1 MAEVIPQI
9 TVDSSKVKNTWVQ
22 NEVVTNDVYNAI
34 NKAVIDLKNNNN
46 LLDTNAILF
55 REQYNSSSK
64 NLNNAIH
71 QGIYS
76 FTSSAVNAP
85 SGVSGGNLFVTN
97 TSKINQ
103 GSSVITQIAFCHNG
117 AVYARTKNN
126 SENFTAWNKLAYI
139 TDNVASATKA
149 TQDSQGQQ
157 INTTYMKKVSGTG
170 ENITLANDDFGGQ
183 LTIKRNSTNATTV
196 KFTNTSSVNR
206 YVGFTGQDK
215 TMYKWGDSG
224 ENQTA
229 FLDESN
235 YNNYAPTKTGGG
247 ASGTWGINISGTAAK
262 ATKDSQGNTI
272 NTTYMK
278 KVSGTGENITL
289 ANDNFGGQ
297 LTIKRNSTYA
307 ATVKFTNTSSV
318 NRYVGFTGQ
327 DKTMYK
333 WGDSGENQTAFLDE
347 SNYNN
352 YAPTKTGGGASGT
365 WGINISGNAK
375 VLSETYITGNTSGV
389 NLPFGITWST
399 ILNNNFPCNYGNCL
413 SIKGSGAIQIAVEW
427 VGTTDA
433 TAGRMF
439 FRNARDISL
448 GSWSPWREIAYTTGN
463 IASADNATKA
473 TQDKKGRDIT
483 GYLYKTEDLYLN
495 ASADIV
501 ATGNIT
507 EILNSFCTKFKNIQG
522 TSSYVENPP
531 TTLKSL
537 NDNKAPKASPA
548 FSGTP
553 TAPTPSTSDNSTR
566 IATTA
571 FVKSLFT
578 ASKTTNGWHKE
589 ASTGLIW
596 QWGTVQ
602 GVGGGKL
609 YNFPISFPNAVL
621 GCASNRATRSSSG
634 AVDGNSAGIVIN
646 NKSSFYAYDDDG
658 SNNVN
663 YIAVGY

>member
-85 SGVSGGNLFVTN
+85 SGVTGGNLFVTN

-126 SENFTAWNKLAYI
+126 SENFTSWNKLAYI

-149 TQDSQGQQ
+149 TQDKKGRDITGYLYKTEDLVLNSSADIVTTGNITEILNSFCTKFKNIQGTSSYAE
-157 INTTYMKKVSGTG
+157 NPPTTLKSLNDNKAPKASPTFSGTP
-170 ENITLANDDFGGQ
+170 TSPTPATSD
-183 LTIKRNSTNATTV
+183 NSTRIATTA
-196 KFTNTSSVNR
+196 FVN
-206 YVGFTGQDK
+206 
-215 TMYKWGDSG
+215 S
-224 ENQTA
+224 
-229 FLDESN
+229 
-235 YNNYAPTKTGGG
+235 YAPSKSGSG

-272 NTTYMK
+272 NTHYLSRNQNINNDMNACTVEGIYRFSGDLK
-278 KVSGTGENITL
+278 NAWTSTSRGTLLVFNNNYNGGSGTGGTYL
-289 ANDNFGGQ
+289 FQMAFPTDG
-297 LTIKRNSTYA
+297 TIRTRQR
-307 ATVKFTNTSSV
+307 VNT
-318 NRYVGFTGQ
+318 
-327 DKTMYK
+327 
-333 WGDSGENQTAFLDE
+333 QTWTSWF
-347 SNYNN
+347 
-352 YAPTKTGGGASGT
+352 
-365 WGINISGNAK
+365 K
-375 VLSETYITGNTSGV
+375 VAYITDNV
-389 NLPFGITWST
+389 
-399 ILNNNFPCNYGNCL
+399 
-413 SIKGSGAIQIAVEW
+413 
-427 VGTTDA
+427 
-433 TAGRMF
+433 
-439 FRNARDISL
+439 
-448 GSWSPWREIAYTTGN
+448 
-463 IASADNATKA
+463 ASATKA

-483 GYLYKTEDLYLN
+483 GYLYKTEDLVLN
-495 ASADIV
+495 SSADIV
-501 ATGNIT
+501 TTGNIT

-522 TSSYVENPP
+522 TSSYAENPP
-531 TTLKSL
+531 TSIKSL
-537 NDNKAPKASPA
+537 NDKFANYLPLNGGTMKGTIIMGTGTEIQIKAPNNTGFYFNSGSLGFYDWNATTGGGVFSYSPSSNT
-548 FSGTP
+548 FNIGKKV
-553 TAPTPSTSDNSTR
+553 TAPTPATSDNSTR